1 MTVPVITPL
10 PPAPS
15 RSDAPSDW
23 TAKADAR
30 VAAETL
36 MVPEMNTSVAFVNQR
51 AIDADASATA
61 AAASE
66 AAVEADRAEVAT
78 NTATVADNT
87 ATVVARANEVAINT
101 LQVAAD
107 ADQVAADRVAVDAA
121 LASIADGPVA
131 SVNGLTGVV
140 DLTAQMHATALLF

>member
-10 PPAPS
+10 PPAPT
-15 RSDAPSDW
+15 RADAPSDF
-23 TAKADAR
+23 TAKADTF
-30 VAAETL
+30 VAAQVG
-36 MVPEMNTSVAFVNQR
+36 MVAEFNASATFVNQR
-51 AIDADASATA
+51 AIDADASAQA

-78 NTATVADNT
+78 NTAVVASNT
-87 ATVVARANEVAINT
+87 ATVVARADEVAANT

-121 LASIADGPVA
+121 LASVADGPVT